1 MNKTLVSLD
10 SKGKIRVVEINY
22 DWDSMSNAYVIHRV
36 TGQLGGKQ
44 TQQPDILVEKGKA
57 GRTLQEQVKLQFNSH
72 VKKYL
77 DKGYKEWEG
86 ELNDS
91 AIREL
96 LGDVKTGQDG
106 IIKPMLAKQ
115 ADKVANKFFDR
126 EFYGSRKINGV
137 RCLIFWKDNQIHTS
151 SRGAINYDL
160 PLYHILNHPTLI
172 KFFENN
178 PTIILDGEIYV
189 HGWTLNKISGLC
201 RHIEKISATEPLQFY
216 WYDIYDTANPDLTFE
231 TRWELMQNIAKY
243 DLILG
248 EFDPERNWKEGE
260 LKIQLLPQKEMSG
273 WSVIMKYHNQYVSEG
288 FEGLVIRK
296 KDAIYGPG
304 KRSND
309 MIKVKEYD
317 SETFKVI
324 GIENGLRKYEDFVF
338 IVETKEGKTFKAKP
352 HGDLNIRKDYYD
364 NFETDYKNHLADVK
378 FFEYSPY
385 GIPEQPSLIGFRF
398 DLE

>member
-1 MNKTLVSLD
+1 M
-10 SKGKIRVVEINY
+10 
-22 DWDSMSNAYVIHRV
+22 
-36 TGQLGGKQ
+36 
-44 TQQPDILVEKGKA
+44 
-57 GRTLQEQVKLQFNSH
+57 
-72 VKKYL
+72 
-77 DKGYKEWEG
+77 
-86 ELNDS
+86 
-91 AIREL
+91 
-96 LGDVKTGQDG
+96 
-106 IIKPMLAKQ
+106 
-115 ADKVANKFFDR
+115 
-126 EFYGSRKINGV
+126 V
-137 RCLIFWKDNQIHTS
+137 RCLIYYKDGEIHTS

-160 PLYHILNHPTLI
+160 AIYHIIEHPTLV

-178 PTIILDGEIYV
+178 PTIILDGEIFKMGY
-189 HGWTLNKISGLC
+189 TLNKISGLC
-201 RHIEKISATEPLQFY
+201 RHIEKMSDTEPLEFY

-248 EFDPERNWKEGE
+248 DFDPEREWKEGE
-260 LKIQLLPQKEMSG
+260 LKIQFLPQVPMTG
-273 WSVIMKYHNQYVSEG
+273 WSTIKKYHDKYVAEG

-296 KDAIYGPG
+296 MDAVYGPG

-338 IVETKEGKTFKAKP
+338 VVETKEGKTFKAKP

-364 NFETDYKNHLADVK
+364 NFETDYKNHLADIK